1 MDPIKLYLFMLPVFF
16 AAIALEAVYYRVAL
30 AKPYGWKVT
39 GSNLVVA
46 LGRLGT
52 DAFTKAIVAAV
63 YVGAYQLRPFDIPM
77 DRWESWVALFF
88 AVELAYYWL
97 HRFSHEIRW
106 MWTQH
111 SVHHSA
117 RQITLSVA
125 YRLGWTQFLAGP
137 WLFLV
142 PVCWIGFDPRAVVLM
157 YAANLLYQF
166 WLHTEVVPKLGP
178 FERVFNTPSHHRG
191 DGAEAGSLVI
201 ADRQVS
207 GRGRLGRAWHNP
219 SGVAIAMSVILNPL
233 PENISQIS
241 MLAALS
247 VVDTLEAFAVKGVA
261 IKWPNDIRISGKKV
275 GGILPEAIW
284 EGERLVGVVLGIG
297 LNVTTDFED
306 SELATLATS
315 IAHALGCPIDRADI
329 CRRLVDQIEFW
340 ASKLGQLSFL
350 RHGKIGWRH

>member
-1 MDPIKLYLFMLPVFF
+1 MMPVFIL
-16 AAIALEAVYYRVAL
+16 AIGAEALYYRFAL
-30 AKPYGWKVT
+30 HRPYGWKIT

-46 LGRLGT
+46 IGRLAT
-52 DAFTKAIVAAV
+52 DALTKAIVAAV
-63 YVGAYQLRPFDIPM
+63 YVGAYLLRPFDIAM

-157 YAANLLYQF
+157 YAASLLYQF

-178 FERVFNTPSHHRG
+178 LEWVFNTPSHHRVHHAIEPEYLDRNYG
-191 DGAEAGSLVI
+191 GVLIIWDKLFGTFAPERDNAPRTYGLVHQIDTLNPVKIAFAEWAALVRDLRAARGWREVLGLLVGPPGWRADGAGQTTRAIRRAAGVGDDSRVRRALRPAV
-201 ADRQVS
+201 AVERDA
-207 GRGRLGRAWHNP
+207 RG
-219 SGVAIAMSVILNPL
+219 
-233 PENISQIS
+233 
-241 MLAALS
+241 
-247 VVDTLEAFAVKGVA
+247 
-261 IKWPNDIRISGKKV
+261 
-275 GGILPEAIW
+275 
-284 EGERLVGVVLGIG
+284 
-297 LNVTTDFED
+297 
-306 SELATLATS
+306 
-315 IAHALGCPIDRADI
+315 
-329 CRRLVDQIEFW
+329 
-340 ASKLGQLSFL
+340 
-350 RHGKIGWRH
+350 

>member
-1 MDPIKLYLFMLPVFF
+1 MDATKLYLLMMPVFIL
-16 AAIALEAVYYRVAL
+16 AIGVEALYYRFAL
-30 AKPYGWKVT
+30 HRPYGWIIT

-46 LGRLGT
+46 IGRLAT
-52 DAFTKAIVAAV
+52 DALTKAIVAAV

-157 YAANLLYQF
+157 YAASLLYQF

-178 FERVFNTPSHHRG
+178 LEWVFNTPSHHRVHHAIEPEYLDRNYGGVLIIWDKLFGTFAPEG
-191 DGAEAGSLVI
+191 DNAPRTYGLVHQI
-201 ADRQVS
+201 DT
-207 GRGRLGRAWHNP
+207 
-219 SGVAIAMSVILNPL
+219 LNPVK
-233 PENISQIS
+233 I
-241 MLAALS
+241 
-247 VVDTLEAFAVKGVA
+247 AFAEWVA
-261 IKWPNDIRISGKKV
+261 
-275 GGILPEAIW
+275 
-284 EGERLVGVVLGIG
+284 LVRDL
-297 LNVTTDFED
+297 
-306 SELATLATS
+306 
-315 IAHALGCPIDRADI
+315 RAA
-329 CRRLVDQIEFW
+329 R
-340 ASKLGQLSFL
+340 
-350 RHGKIGWRH
+350 GWREILGLLFGPPGWKADGTGHTTRAIRRAASIPDDSRARRTLQPAVAMERDARG